1 MVDPAQD
8 TGRVAISKFGSKS
21 SLRAYVLLAI
31 TAGGLIVC
39 GLLVLPFLPAVTW
52 AVALAILFAPAHQ
65 MVERNLKSANI
76 AALMSVLWIGLLIVL
91 PITFLARRLVAE
103 VPKGVEAIKATA
115 ASEEWRRMLDNYPF
129 LATLADWSEQW
140 DLPGAIGSLASWVAS
155 ASGSLVRGGIL
166 QLIIL
171 LLTFYFLF
179 YFLRDRKMILDW
191 LREISPLSRAEMDQ
205 LFARINDTV
214 RATLY
219 GTVVVA
225 SIQGTLGGL
234 IFWWLG
240 LPMPLLWGIAMGL
253 FSIVPILGAFVVWIP
268 AAIFLAIAGHWGN
281 ALILTA
287 WGAVAIGG
295 IDNLLYPLLVGN
307 RLKLHTV
314 PAFLSIVGG
323 LILFGAAG
331 LILGPLTIALTV
343 FLLELWRVH
352 VRSHTPA
359 A

>member
-1 MVDPAQD
+1 
-8 TGRVAISKFGSKS
+8 
-21 SLRAYVLLAI
+21 
-31 TAGGLIVC
+31 
-39 GLLVLPFLPAVTW
+39 
-52 AVALAILFAPAHQ
+52 
-65 MVERNLKSANI
+65 
-76 AALMSVLWIGLLIVL
+76 VLWIALLIVL
-91 PITFLARRLVAE
+91 PVTLLAGRLIAE
-103 VPKGVEAIKATA
+103 VPEGVSAIKERM
-115 ASEEWRRMLDNYPF
+115 ASEEWRRVADDYPI
-129 LATLADWSEQW
+129 LATWADWSGEW
-140 DLPGAIGSLASWVAS
+140 DLPGAIGNVASWVAT

-166 QLIIL
+166 QLITL

-179 YFLRDRKMILDW
+179 YFLRDRRIILDW
-191 LREISPLSRAEMDQ
+191 LRDISPLTRAEMDQ
-205 LFARINDTV
+205 LFVRINDTV

-225 SIQGTLGGL
+225 CIQGTLGGL

-240 LPMPLLWGIAMGL
+240 LPLPLLWGIVMGL
-253 FSIVPILGAFVVWIP
+253 LSIVPTVGAFVVWIP
-268 AAIFLAIAGHWGN
+268 AAIAMAVDGSWGK

-307 RLKLHTV
+307 RLKLHTI

-352 VRSHTPA
+352 VRSQSPA